1 MLYYKGSLGDW
12 DGVLGVE
19 ALATQQE
26 DQNLD
31 PRLIQTPCRLSG
43 SLVIPVPDN
52 RDRGSLEQAV
62 CETSYMGIS
71 GFNEE
76 ALTH

>member
-31 PRLIQTPCRLSG
+31 PRRIQTPSRLSG

-52 RDRGSLEQAV
+52 RDRGSLEQAAR
-62 CETSYMGIS
+62 ETSYMGM
-71 GFNEE
+71 
-76 ALTH
+76 LWV